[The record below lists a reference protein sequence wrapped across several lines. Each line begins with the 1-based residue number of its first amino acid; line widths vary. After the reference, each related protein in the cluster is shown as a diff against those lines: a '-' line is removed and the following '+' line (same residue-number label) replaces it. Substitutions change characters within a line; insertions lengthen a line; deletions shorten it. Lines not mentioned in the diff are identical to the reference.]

1 MFTTF
6 IGVIILVCISVRW
19 GQIHRTQNKA
29 FESEQYSDT
38 HHVMQPPPLPSSR
51 TLSPP
56 GKETLNPL
64 CSLPGAAV
72 AKYYKLGWLK
82 TSLGLLNQC
91 VFMTGLPLRLCFWLE
106 DNYSIVMVFAT
117 HQYAS
122 VTGTDVSPPSWIP
135 SHLPP
140 HPTPPGCHRALALG
154 ALRHTSNSHWVF
166 YVW

>member
-1 MFTTF
+1 MYVYLCVEVKFTE
-6 IGVIILVCISVRW
+6 
-19 GQIHRTQNKA
+19 HKA

-91 VFMTGLPLRLCFWLE
+91 VFTTGLPLRLGFCH
-106 DNYSIVMVFAT
+106 T
-117 HQYAS
+117 S
-122 VTGTDVSPPSWIP
+122 VCISHRHGRVPTLLNPFPPPS
-135 SHLPP
+135 PP
-140 HPTPPGCHRALALG
+140 HPSRLSQSTGFGCPAPYIKLPLAV
-154 ALRHTSNSHWVF
+154 LRMAMSVFQCYSLKSSHSL
-166 YVW
+166 